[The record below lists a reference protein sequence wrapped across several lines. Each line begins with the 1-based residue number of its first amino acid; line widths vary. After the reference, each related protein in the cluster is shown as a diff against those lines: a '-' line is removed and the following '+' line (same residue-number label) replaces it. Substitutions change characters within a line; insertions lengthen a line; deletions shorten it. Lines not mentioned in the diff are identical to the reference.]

1 MPKKSKIVA
10 TESKTRDGIETEQ
23 PVASRPQMPVAFG
36 VPKTEKG
43 MLAWKD
49 AAEQLAKARNYW
61 VGTTR
66 PDGRPHQMPVWGLW
80 VRDRLYFGTDRRS
93 RKARNLAANPAVVVH
108 LESADDV
115 VIVEGEAV
123 KVEYFD
129 QALLKEI
136 DRESFEKYG
145 SHVTGQPKGDEVIY
159 RLEPRVAFAW
169 RTPQFPGSATRWTF
183 TKRDA

>member
-1 MPKKSKIVA
+1 MPKKLRTLS
-10 TESKTRDGIETEQ
+10 TEGKAQEDPETMQ
-23 PVASRPQMPVAFG
+23 PVASRPQMPAAFG
-36 VPKTEKG
+36 VPKTKNG
-43 MLAWKD
+43 MLAWSD
-49 AAEQLAKARNYW
+49 ASEQLAKARNYW

-66 PDGRPHQMPVWGLW
+66 PDGRPHLMPVWGLW
-80 VRDRLYFGTDRRS
+80 VHGRLYFGTDRRS
-93 RKARNLAANPAVVVH
+93 RKARNLDDNPAVVVH

-123 KVEYFD
+123 KVEFFD
-129 QALLKEI
+129 EGLLAEI

-183 TKRDA
+183 ARRDA